1 MWILF
6 NNVGIGNCNW
16 YKNCNDD
23 LGVIVINFGDLH
35 CDTITKI
42 FESESNIYENFAQVD
57 IKKLSIYDEVIQF
70 FAIWLKQ
77 KYLDHPFENT
87 KMFIKYYDEQIK
99 IYKEYFPQMK
109 FFLAIEG
116 GEALEN
122 NLANLEK
129 FYQMGAVLLT
139 LTWNNENDLAGGAN
153 SSCGLKKFG
162 FEVVEHMN
170 QLNMIV
176 DVSHASKKTFWDV
189 YKFSSKPFIASH
201 SNCQKICEHVRN
213 LDDDQILAIKEGNGL
228 IGLNLYTPFIK
239 KASSINLHDLNE
251 HVEHLL
257 NLIGSDNICWGCD
270 FDGADDYPLGIKNVV
285 DMKKVYNLF
294 EKLYDKDITDK
305 IFYGNLKKFL
315 CRNQIL

>member
-109 FFLAIEG
+109 FFL
-116 GEALEN
+116 
-122 NLANLEK
+122 
-129 FYQMGAVLLT
+129 
-139 LTWNNENDLAGGAN
+139 
-153 SSCGLKKFG
+153 
-162 FEVVEHMN
+162 
-170 QLNMIV
+170 IV
-176 DVSHASKKTFWDV
+176 K
-189 YKFSSKPFIASH
+189 
-201 SNCQKICEHVRN
+201 
-213 LDDDQILAIKEGNGL
+213 
-228 IGLNLYTPFIK
+228 
-239 KASSINLHDLNE
+239 
-251 HVEHLL
+251 
-257 NLIGSDNICWGCD
+257 
-270 FDGADDYPLGIKNVV
+270 
-285 DMKKVYNLF
+285 
-294 EKLYDKDITDK
+294 
-305 IFYGNLKKFL
+305 
-315 CRNQIL
+315 